1 MIFSFQIFYSW
12 LQITSLQSNNVHLPS
27 APTCPAGPG
36 RTPKTANKACSPFR
50 KSLRKGIT
58 TRDARSSHLLMF
70 SLNLHNHLFRD
81 EKTEFR
87 EDKSLSVSQRKS
99 QKSPQVWLQTQ
110 TPYIHNSPPL
120 RWSKHILGQ
129 TGKKKKKKW
138 SDTVLEE
145 PVLSTLR
152 PNQDTS
158 EHPSSWRRQGRLQK
172 HEGFGIHPRPLPWP
186 QKACLAGRTKKSIF
200 YQNSRSRISRP
211 PCPAVSSWLARSLP
225 GLGTD
230 GYETSP
236 HPCPAI
242 ADPAW
247 FHVPNFT
254 VVPAE
259 GPHKSFSRIANDVIP
274 LLAVE
279 KASLSW
285 TRK

>member
-129 TGKKKKKKW
+129 TGKKKKKKMKW
-138 SDTVLEE
+138 HCPWGACLVNTEAQPRHIRASLELEE
-145 PVLSTLR
+145 AGQAPETRGLWY
-152 PNQDTS
+152 
-158 EHPSSWRRQGRLQK
+158 PSQATALTPKG
-172 HEGFGIHPRPLPWP
+172 LPCW
-186 QKACLAGRTKKSIF
+186 K
-200 YQNSRSRISRP
+200 N
-211 PCPAVSSWLARSLP
+211 
-225 GLGTD
+225 
-230 GYETSP
+230 
-236 HPCPAI
+236 
-242 ADPAW
+242 
-247 FHVPNFT
+247 
-254 VVPAE
+254 
-259 GPHKSFSRIANDVIP
+259 
-274 LLAVE
+274 
-279 KASLSW
+279 
-285 TRK
+285 

>member
-129 TGKKKKKKW
+129 TGKKKKKKNEVTLSLRSLSCQHW
-138 SDTVLEE
+138 GPTKTHQSVPRAGGGGAGSRNTRALVSIPGHCPDPKRPALLEE
-145 PVLSTLR
+145 LR
-152 PNQDTS
+152 N
-158 EHPSSWRRQGRLQK
+158 PSSTRTRGAGSRGLRAQLCPLGWRAL
-172 HEGFGIHPRPLPWP
+172 
-186 QKACLAGRTKKSIF
+186 
-200 YQNSRSRISRP
+200 
-211 PCPAVSSWLARSLP
+211 SL
-225 GLGTD
+225 D
-230 GYETSP
+230 
-236 HPCPAI
+236 
-242 ADPAW
+242 
-247 FHVPNFT
+247 
-254 VVPAE
+254 
-259 GPHKSFSRIANDVIP
+259 
-274 LLAVE
+274 
-279 KASLSW
+279 
-285 TRK
+285 